1 MLYQLPNGKT
11 IHLDVED
18 YLSLTDIDIQNLIA
32 LNIGDAH
39 LNPFKQSVIYNRSE
53 DYDEADEFF
62 TEEEIH
68 ESYFEE
74 YFPDEDDSP
83 SKDDILNIPDSD

>member
-11 IHLDVED
+11 IYLDVED

-32 LNIGDAH
+32 LNIGDDR
-39 LNPFKQSVIYNRSE
+39 LNPFKQSVIHTKSE
-53 DYDEADEFF
+53 DYDEEDEFF
-62 TEEEIH
+62 SDEEIN

-74 YFPDEDDSP
+74 YFPDNDDSP
-83 SKDDILNIPDSD
+83 TKNDILNIPDSD